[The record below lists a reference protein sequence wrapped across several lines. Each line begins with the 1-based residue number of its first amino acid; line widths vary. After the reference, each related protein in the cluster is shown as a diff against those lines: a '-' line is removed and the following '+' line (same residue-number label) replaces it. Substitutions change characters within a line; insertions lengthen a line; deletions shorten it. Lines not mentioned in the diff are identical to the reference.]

1 MMYDD
6 AGARVEV
13 PHCHTNEAHRTLGV
27 MLAPDDN
34 NKGQVADDEHSS
46 EIWRQRPGWLHSRI

>member
-6 AGARVEV
+6 EGTKIEV
-13 PHCHTNEAHRTLGV
+13 LHCLINEAHCTLGV

-34 NKGQVADDEHSS
+34 NKGQV
-46 EIWRQRPGWLHSRI
+46 GRIRDIYLKIGDNVQVEFI